1 MGSAASTVGELPQE
15 ELIKQLTDVY
25 SSDPLKWEF
34 VLAEAKR
41 KSKETKKEV
50 FVNDTDETAE
60 VTRCSEDICEMINRV
75 RSDPP
80 AFVFELEKH
89 LELFVDDFVYRDVT
103 GSQGVNIRTTEG
115 KAAVR
120 EAIIFLK
127 NASPMPK
134 LNVSILLES
143 AAVDHVH
150 DLWANNLTTHEGSSG
165 GSIAERIEKYASW
178 SGSIAESINFNQVYP
193 LKTLLTLVIDDGFPS
208 RGNRKNVFSDKFH
221 LVGAAS
227 GPHKIYKQ
235 VCVIDFASDVKDLN
249 DIVSEDCKVQ
259 AKGEMT
265 DEFRKVVNS
274 IPVQSLMDDLEKE
287 LKVNNAEVDIS
298 FSFLT
303 KTAEIKIKKDA
314 TTLTRRLK
322 WGSG

>member
-1 MGSAASTVGELPQE
+1 MGSSVSIGDIPQE
-15 ELIKQLTDVY
+15 ELIKQVADVY

-50 FVNDTDETAE
+50 FVDNTNETAE
-60 VTRCSEDICEMINRV
+60 VLRCSEDICEMINRV
-75 RSDPP
+75 RSEPP

-89 LELFVDDFVYRDVT
+89 LDLFVDDFVYRDVT
-103 GSQGVNIRTTEG
+103 GTQGVNIRTVEG

-120 EAIIFLK
+120 EAIIFLQ
-127 NASPMPK
+127 NAPAMPI
-134 LNVSILLES
+134 LAVSSLLES

-150 DLWANNLTTHEGSSG
+150 DLWANSLTTHEGSNG
-165 GSIAERIEKYASW
+165 CTIAERIEKYASW

-193 LKTLLTLVIDDGFPS
+193 LKTLLTLIIDDGFPS
-208 RGNRKNVFSDKFH
+208 RGNRKNIFSEKFH
-221 LVGAAS
+221 FVGVAS

-235 VCVIDFASDVKDLN
+235 VCVMDFASDVKDLN
-249 DIVSEDCKVQ
+249 DIVSTDCKVS
-259 AKGEMT
+259 ASKGEMS

-274 IPVQSLMDDLEKE
+274 IPVQTLMDELKKE
-287 LKVNNAEVDIS
+287 LEVNNAEVEINFL
-298 FSFLT
+298 FST
-303 KTAEIKIKKDA
+303 KTAEIKIKKNA